1 MFCELLALYLTC
13 SLRSL
18 RIAPGGR
25 LLRRR
30 APTKS
35 VSAPSSSAR
44 RRAIRLAT
52 SLGET
57 YISVG
62 FCGLHRL
69 HNPCRPSASDV
80 NVGFA
85 ISAAGSSRFPNES
98 GITPAA

>member
-57 YISVG
+57 YVS
-62 FCGLHRL
+62 
-69 HNPCRPSASDV
+69 
-80 NVGFA
+80 VGFA

-98 GITPAA
+98 GRTPTA